1 MYRAV
6 LRCVGDGFMCA
17 GPQNIVRAV
26 LLGIIDPDTAV
37 DELAAGHGAHP
48 QGDFDL
54 ASLTLS

>member
-17 GPQNIVRAV
+17 GPQRIVRAV

-37 DELAAGHGAHP
+37 DERAAGHGAHP
-48 QGDFDL
+48 PGDFDF
-54 ASLTLS
+54 AISTLS